1 MLSRISSRDKIIL
14 VSFLTVLMVAGFGYF
29 ILNPQLKAHAQV
41 KEELNNERTKL
52 LQARTTA
59 SSLKAE
65 TDKLALVKEDIAETG
80 GRFAIKLDD
89 GSDVIFLGI
98 RSASQNVFIKLIEP
112 GDIKEN
118 PHSLELPLKIEAEGS
133 FRDLMIFCRDLDQH
147 MEHLINLSEI
157 RNIKIE
163 SADSD
168 FTPGGVKA
176 VISMVIYSAKNPDE
190 KLNLEQI
197 SRWLN
202 GRYNVFRPAV
212 FAAPIPEL
220 AGRIHAQASTD
231 GSAAGSKT
239 GGIISDP
246 AKPGSPP
253 GGTAEPAGP
262 AAGTQNPG
270 TIDRAIVDPD
280 YVQRK

>member
-1 MLSRISSRDKIIL
+1 M
-14 VSFLTVLMVAGFGYF
+14 
-29 ILNPQLKAHAQV
+29 

-52 LQARTTA
+52 LQAQTTA
-59 SSLKAE
+59 NSLKAE
-65 TDKLALVKEDIAETG
+65 TDKLALVKEQITETG
-80 GRFAIKLDD
+80 SRFAIKTND

-118 PHSLELPLKIEAEGS
+118 PHSLELPLKIEVEGN
-133 FRDLMIFCRDLDQH
+133 FRNLMIFCRDLDQH
-147 MEHLINLSEI
+147 MEHLFNLSEI

-163 SADSD
+163 TADSD

-197 SRWLN
+197 SRWLT

-220 AGRIHAQASTD
+220 AGRIHAQASPD
-231 GSAAGSKT
+231 GSVAGSKT

-253 GGTAEPAGP
+253 RGTAKQAGP

-270 TIDRAIVDPD
+270 TIDLDIVDPE